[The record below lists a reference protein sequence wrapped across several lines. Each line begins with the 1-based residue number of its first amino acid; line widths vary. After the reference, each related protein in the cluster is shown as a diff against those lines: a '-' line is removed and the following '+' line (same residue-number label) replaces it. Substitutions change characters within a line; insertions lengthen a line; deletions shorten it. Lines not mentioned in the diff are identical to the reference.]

1 MGAVLTSGLATQLVK
16 AAGGSG
22 VLTAGQAE
30 ALASN
35 PNALIEPAAKASL
48 PAGVLPVLQ
57 DAMAAAIHP
66 VFMVVVVVC
75 ILALIASLFL
85 PSPEGFHAEPD
96 KAVGEKM
103 LMAEQTV
110 INRRNEPGAE
120 D

>member
-1 MGAVLTSGLATQLVK
+1 MK

-22 VLTAGQAE
+22 VLTAAQAE
-30 ALASN
+30 SFASD
-35 PNALIEPAAKASL
+35 PNALIEPTAKAAL

-75 ILALIASLFL
+75 ILALIASIFM
-85 PSPEGFHAEPD
+85 PSPDRSHAEPD
-96 KAVGEKM
+96 KACGETM

-110 INRRNEPGAE
+110 INRRNEPVAE
-120 D
+120 EE